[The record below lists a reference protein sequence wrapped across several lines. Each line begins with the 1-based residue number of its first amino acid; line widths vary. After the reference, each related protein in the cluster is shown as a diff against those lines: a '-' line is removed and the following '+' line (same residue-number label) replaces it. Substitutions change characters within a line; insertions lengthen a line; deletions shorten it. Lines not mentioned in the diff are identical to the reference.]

1 MWIFA
6 LETTTG
12 RVKGCN
18 NIGTVPFNLL
28 VILEI
33 KELKNLTQLSF
44 NPLLHLLQ
52 QNIHPSGTNHKH
64 KFNWKK

>member
-6 LETTTG
+6 FETTPG

-33 KELKNLTQLSF
+33 KELKNLTQLCF

-52 QNIHPSGTNHKH
+52 QNIYSSGTKLQT
-64 KFNWKK
+64 